1 MTLNKQYQEATE
13 WLFQQFPQYQ
23 LIGAKAFKPTLENIR
38 QLLDW
43 VGNPQEELTFIHVAG
58 SNGKG
63 STCSMLASILT
74 ESVYSVGLYTSPH
87 IEDYTE
93 RIRINGLPISKEAV
107 VDFVHRIQAHTFAI
121 EPSFFEITF
130 ALSLDYFKRQ
140 QCDICVI
147 ETGLGGRLDATNI
160 ISPLLSIITNISLEH
175 TQFLGDTLELIAT
188 EKAGII
194 KQHTPVVL
202 GPMSEQLLDQFTEIA
217 TTRNAPTVYTDLSI
231 SLPEH
236 FPLLGNYQ
244 HDNYRLVITAL
255 NTLQSSFPL
264 KPAAIERGLANLAQ
278 NSGLRARLQVVGHDP
293 LTIIDVSHNPDGIEK
308 TMASLQQYR
317 RGNLH
322 IVYGTSSDKDIES
335 IISLFPTDA
344 RFYFTTFS
352 NPRSATVE
360 QLKTAAEA
368 LQLTNVDFFS
378 NLSDARVHAQN
389 TAKQEDTILIIGSF
403 FLISDFF

>member
-43 VGNPQEELTFIHVAG
+43 VGNPQEELTFIHIAG

-74 ESVYSVGLYTSPH
+74 ESGYSVGLYTSPH

-194 KQHTPVVL
+194 KQHTPVV
-202 GPMSEQLLDQFTEIA
+202 
-217 TTRNAPTVYTDLSI
+217 
-231 SLPEH
+231 
-236 FPLLGNYQ
+236 
-244 HDNYRLVITAL
+244 
-255 NTLQSSFPL
+255 
-264 KPAAIERGLANLAQ
+264 
-278 NSGLRARLQVVGHDP
+278 
-293 LTIIDVSHNPDGIEK
+293 
-308 TMASLQQYR
+308 
-317 RGNLH
+317 
-322 IVYGTSSDKDIES
+322 
-335 IISLFPTDA
+335 
-344 RFYFTTFS
+344 
-352 NPRSATVE
+352 
-360 QLKTAAEA
+360 
-368 LQLTNVDFFS
+368 
-378 NLSDARVHAQN
+378 
-389 TAKQEDTILIIGSF
+389 
-403 FLISDFF
+403 

>member
-74 ESVYSVGLYTSPH
+74 ESGYSVGLYTSPH

-140 QCDICVI
+140 HCDICVI

-194 KQHTPVVL
+194 KQYTPVVL

-217 TTRNAPTVYTDLSI
+217 ATRNAPTVYTDLSI

-264 KPAAIERGLANLAQ
+264 KPGAIERGLANLAQ

-378 NLSDARVHAQN
+378 NLSDARAHAQN